1 MKAFYLVSSI
11 FLFLVVAASAQSEL
25 PLGEGRDLAN
35 RVCSSCH
42 GLDVLLDRKLSKV
55 EWRGVVDEMV
65 SRGAEGTDAEF
76 DKVVEYLAKYL
87 GEAEKINVN
96 KAAAKELATSLGLSA
111 KDGEAIV
118 KYRQQNGNFKQ
129 WQELK
134 KVPGIDVKKIEENK
148 DRLAF

>member
-11 FLFLVVAASAQSEL
+11 VLFLVVAASAQSEL
-25 PLGEGRDLAN
+25 PQGEGRDLVN

-42 GLDVLLDRKLSKV
+42 GLDVLTDRKLSKA

-111 KDGEAIV
+111 KDSEAIV